1 MSLNFHNAVNLSH
14 LCIQRVVSPGDTVI
28 DATCGNGHD
37 TLFLARLVTSG
48 KVLAFDKSLQAIS
61 NTARR
66 LEENRMSHRVRLI
79 QEDFRNLAL
88 YVTTPIAAIMFN
100 LGYLPGSSRK
110 TATSPEASS
119 QAIQN
124 AVSLLR
130 TGGVMT
136 IVCYLGHP
144 GGVEET
150 EEVLAITE
158 ILDQKEFEVLK
169 VNFIN
174 QANNPP
180 VLVVVQK
187 LGGRRP

>member
-187 LGGRRP
+187 LGGRRL